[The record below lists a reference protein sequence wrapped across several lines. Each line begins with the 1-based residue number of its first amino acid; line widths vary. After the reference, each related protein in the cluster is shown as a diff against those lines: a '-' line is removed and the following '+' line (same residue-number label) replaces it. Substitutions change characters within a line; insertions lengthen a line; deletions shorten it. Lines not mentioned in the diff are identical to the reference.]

1 MTDLFEQLYTKKIIL
16 DDALHMLSEMSQGL
30 PEDYNTIPETSSKLI
45 ENPFVS
51 CAYVTRD
58 DL

>member
-16 DDALHMLSEMSQGL
+16 DDALHMLSEMSQSL
-30 PEDYNTIPETSSKLI
+30 PEDYNSIPQTSIKLV
-45 ENPFVS
+45 ENPVVS

-58 DL
+58 VL